1 MSLWV
6 CFYLGVCSLQRG
18 SLEKHQFV
26 KSSVLVYLGQYNE
39 NTIDLVT
46 YGQPKFLRFVEAG
59 KSKTKVLADSV
70 SGEGSLPVHKWLSSC
85 CVLTLWKES

>member
-1 MSLWV
+1 MRESVGMFL
-6 CFYLGVCSLQRG
+6 LGCVFFTKRES
-18 SLEKHQFV
+18 EKHQFV

-70 SGEGSLPVHKWLSSC
+70 SGEGSLPSS
-85 CVLTLWKES
+85 